1 MSGHPPVSDSGAV
14 PTHAQASASPAVR
27 GTDPPLLDVAN
38 LHVAY
43 GAVCALSGIS
53 FTVLPGE
60 IVTLIGA
67 NGAGKSTTM
76 NTVMGLVKAQ
86 AGRVSFCGQDVTNK
100 HAFELVR
107 RGLSLSPEGRRLFLN
122 LTVRENLELGGM
134 LLKDKGRRAELLDEV
149 FTLFPRV
156 KERLTQSAGTLSG
169 GEQQMVAISRALMQD
184 PKLLL
189 LDEPSLGLAPNL
201 VQEIFAKVR
210 FLNSQGLAVL
220 LVEQNAFQAL
230 RISNRGYVL
239 EHGHIVLSGTGSELS
254 NDPKVQAAYLGG

>member
-1 MSGHPPVSDSGAV
+1 MSGAAAIVPPDA
-14 PTHAQASASPAVR
+14 AAA
-27 GTDPPLLDVAN
+27 PPLLDVRDM
-38 LHVAY
+38 HVAY
-43 GAVCALSGIS
+43 GAVQALQGIG
-53 FTVLPGE
+53 FTVRHGE

-76 NTVMGLVKAQ
+76 NTVMGLVKCQ
-86 AGRVSFCGQDVTNK
+86 RGEVWFNGHVVTNQ

-134 LLKDKGRRAELLDEV
+134 LLRDKGRKAALLDEV

-156 KERLTQSAGTLSG
+156 KERLAQSAGTLSG
-169 GEQQMVAISRALMQD
+169 GEQQMVAIARALMQD

-201 VQEIFAKVR
+201 VQEIFAKVE
-210 FLNSQGLAVL
+210 FLNNQGMTVL

-230 RISNRGYVL
+230 RISHRAFVL
-239 EHGHIVLSGTGSELS
+239 EQGRIVLSGSGEELR
-254 NDPKVQAAYLGG
+254 NDPKVREAYLGG